1 MNQIESPFSA
11 GISDKRNLP
20 LADQLAEIRSRI
32 KLMKHEEKGVVAEII
47 EKDGD
52 LGAFTRAIV
61 SRHERRSL
69 DSAIA
74 RRLLGDR
81 AAEAER
87 VSTVTQVKLED
98 IDDA

>member
-1 MNQIESPFSA
+1 MTQMEKAFA
-11 GISDKRNLP
+11 TGASDKTNLP
-20 LADQLAEIRSRI
+20 LADQLADLRARI
-32 KLMKHEEKGVVAEII
+32 KFYKHREKKVVSEII

-52 LGAFTRAIV
+52 LGAFNHAYITK
-61 SRHERRSL
+61 HERRSL

-98 IDDA
+98 IPDA